1 MLQAVCH
8 EISSGIWVLF
18 NSRSAFGSYLVCHHL
33 VFLLIWRPF
42 SNYFCFWSGCTKSAS
57 TVTRAALH
65 FGKYH
70 RIFNS
75 CSRFLSFLLIL
86 SWNLFAL
93 FFFNSSHCTAF
104 ICLSTQVIFFIVDIV
119 CRCVLPFN
127 PNNAHSVSILA
138 HLSVWIF
145 LFTVL
150 TVQQPVS
157 NSWSALKQ
165 REMSISR
172 TAAPDAVSST
182 LVILLFYNSCKR
194 WAGLQGSSGD
204 R

>member
-1 MLQAVCH
+1 MGVLNQPRLWHEQLFTLENITGFSTAARVFCH
-8 EISSGIWVLF
+8 FSWFCREICL
-18 NSRSAFGSYLVCHHL
+18 RY
-33 VFLLIWRPF
+33 
-42 SNYFCFWSGCTKSAS
+42 
-57 TVTRAALH
+57 
-65 FGKYH
+65 
-70 RIFNS
+70 
-75 CSRFLSFLLIL
+75 
-86 SWNLFAL
+86 